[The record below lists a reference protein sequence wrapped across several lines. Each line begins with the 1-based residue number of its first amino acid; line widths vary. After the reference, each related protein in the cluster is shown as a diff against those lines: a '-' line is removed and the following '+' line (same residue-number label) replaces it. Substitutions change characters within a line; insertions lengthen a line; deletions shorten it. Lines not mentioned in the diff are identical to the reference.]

1 MVLLNDMG
9 FLKVKII
16 VPTIVTGILILT
28 FLYFWNPQD
37 ISWFPRCPF
46 LVLTG
51 YQCPGCGTLRA
62 IHSLL
67 HFNFKNALY
76 LNWLTVISIPVLVS
90 LIFSRRLRFSVV
102 FVRIILAVIMA
113 WWVIRNFI

>member
-46 LVLTG
+46 LALTG

-67 HFNFKNALY
+67 HFDVKNAMC
-76 LNWLTVISIPVLVS
+76 LNWLTVVSIPLLVCLVL
-90 LIFSRRLRFSVV
+90 SRRLRFSIM
-102 FVRIILAVIMA
+102 FGRFFLAVIVI
-113 WWVIRNFI
+113 WWVVRNIT